1 MRVAIVGGSLGG
13 LFAAVLLRQAGHA
26 VRIYERSHSGLEG
39 RGAGLVVQ
47 EQLSSLLRRIGLSH
61 AMQVGVM
68 ANERIFLDRA
78 GMIVARRTMPQMQI
92 SWDYLYRGVRAR
104 LEDGDY
110 AVGRPVVAVGQAAD
124 MAWLEFSD
132 GSRVS
137 ADLVIGA
144 DGIGSIVRP
153 AVIEAD
159 TAPRYAGYV
168 AWRGLIPETTLPQA
182 AAATLLDRFAF
193 YTIPRSQA
201 LGYLVP
207 GPDGETDPGH
217 RRYNWVWYR
226 RAEDLASVL
235 TDRDGR
241 IHPYSLSR
249 GRISDAARA
258 ALVAAGRQQL
268 PPQFLGAMLAEP
280 APFIQAIFDFETPR
294 MVRDRLLLL
303 GDAAFVVRPHTAMG
317 VAKAAGDALALVDA
331 LAGAPLDQALIRY
344 ERKRLEAGRAIAA
357 YGRRLGASMG

>member
-1 MRVAIVGGSLGG
+1 VRVAIVGGSLGG
-13 LFAAVLLRQAGHA
+13 LFAAVLLRQAGHQ
-26 VRIYERSHSGLEG
+26 VRLYERSRSGLRE
-39 RGAGLVVQ
+39 RGAGLVAQ
-47 EQLSSLLRRIGLSH
+47 EQLATLLHRIGLAH
-61 AMQVGVM
+61 VMQVGVV

-78 GMIVARRTMPQMQI
+78 GTIVARLTMPQMQI
-92 SWDYLYRGVRAR
+92 SWDYLYRCVRAQ

-124 MAWLEFSD
+124 MAWLDFSD

-144 DGIGSIVRP
+144 DGIGSIVRS
-153 AVIEAD
+153 AVIEAAA
-159 TAPRYAGYV
+159 TPRYAGYV
-168 AWRGLIPETTLPQA
+168 AWRGLIPETALPQA

-207 GPDGETDPGH
+207 GPDGETDLGR

-241 IHPYSLSR
+241 IHSYSLSR
-249 GRISDAARA
+249 GRVSDAARA
-258 ALVAAGRQQL
+258 ALVAAGQQQL
-268 PPQFLGAMLAEP
+268 PPQFLGAMLAEQ
-280 APFIQAIFDFETPR
+280 APFVQAIFDLETPR
-294 MVRDRLLLL
+294 MVRGRLLLL
-303 GDAAFVVRPHTAMG
+303 GDAAFVVRPHSAMG

-331 LAGAPLDQALIRY
+331 LAGSPLEQALIRY
-344 ERKRLEAGRAIAA
+344 ERERLEAGRAVAA